1 MRRSSEWF
9 ILSEGMMGLFLLQQ
23 VHANEHQQML
33 LIQHLGSQDKNSD
46 DYDNG
51 NGDKQKDSDH
61 AL

>member
-1 MRRSSEWF
+1 
-9 ILSEGMMGLFLLQQ
+9 MGLFLLQQ

-33 LIQHLGSQDKNSD
+33 LIQHLLGSQDKNSD